1 MTILEVLSSKPL
13 DFVLPLVEREGYSM
27 NRIGFDL
34 HSRGVV
40 VMRLPLVVSTE
51 VKVEEDEKPPG
62 ERKGC
67 VELARRRV
75 SYGGQLQERLR
86 SWTRS
91 PLFQ

>member
-1 MTILEVLSSKPL
+1 MCDINAGGCGYQAEVAT
-13 DFVLPLVEREGYSM
+13 VVE
-27 NRIGFDL
+27 
-34 HSRGVV
+34 
-40 VMRLPLVVSTE
+40 
-51 VKVEEDEKPPG
+51 VEEDEQPPG
-62 ERKGC
+62 EREGC